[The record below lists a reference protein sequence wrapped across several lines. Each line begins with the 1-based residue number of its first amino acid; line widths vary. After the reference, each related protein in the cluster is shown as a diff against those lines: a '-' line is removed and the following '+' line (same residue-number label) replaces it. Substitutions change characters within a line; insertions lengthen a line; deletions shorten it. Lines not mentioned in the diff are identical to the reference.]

1 MAQSAGNPVLA
12 DKINNGDNAEVVN
25 LDDCDEKLEVGIKVG
40 SEDEAYDLYNLH
52 ALRKGFSI
60 RKGNRRFIDGALRQR
75 EYVCSKAGFREYER
89 CNPKKVNRLETRTGC
104 TARIRFTITDGTWEV
119 TYFNDVHNHE
129 FASQEKRHRLRSGRR
144 VLVAHTRSTPHS
156 DKQFGDAKNVVKKD
170 SPSYLHS
177 VNKVAIEPGDGQ
189 GIINHFS
196 RRQVEDPLFF
206 FSVQVDQENR
216 MTNFFWRDGRSK
228 LDYDMFGDVVI
239 FDTTYRTNKYNLIC
253 APFLGINHHWKNIL
267 FGCALLLDE
276 TTESYIWLF
285 RTFLDSMGG
294 QQPKIIFTEQD
305 QAMENAI
312 EIVFSESRHRL
323 CFWHIPNNSKKHLA
337 EIYSNPSF
345 GAKFSQCLNGCLDEM
360 EFQSTW
366 EDMIKTF
373 NLEDN
378 VWLNRLY
385 ETRAKW
391 CTAFEVDIFSA
402 KMKTTLRSESM
413 YSVFRQLLGASLS
426 LIQVIEHYERKAED
440 MRKGERDD
448 DLNCKNSAFSNV
460 VPHGGILQHAANVY
474 TTRLFEMFREE
485 FLEGLEMSY
494 IEGNGEGVATYE
506 LYKHGEKKVFTVKFD
521 KSDYTISCSCKL
533 FETLGLL
540 CCHALRVFLVNNVNE
555 IPAQYILRRWTNNAR
570 KEAICYPTESSNYA
584 SKSSHASRLSDLFHF
599 GRFVFEK
606 GSSTARAAKIVK
618 EKLMEALELIE
629 NDLGNLNMVEGVNG
643 KSIQSNIASVDNE
656 MQWSDEN
663 MQVFDPTRGRKK
675 NQLEKKS
682 KKKVKGSADTQMLQ
696 PRCNPMLHSCSS
708 QMSQPATIQMPQP
721 GLIQM
726 SRPGIF
732 QATQLGFPQVPPPPF
747 RML

>member
-1 MAQSAGNPVLA
+1 
-12 DKINNGDNAEVVN
+12 
-25 LDDCDEKLEVGIKVG
+25 
-40 SEDEAYDLYNLH
+40 
-52 ALRKGFSI
+52 
-60 RKGNRRFIDGALRQR
+60 
-75 EYVCSKAGFREYER
+75 
-89 CNPKKVNRLETRTGC
+89 
-104 TARIRFTITDGTWEV
+104 
-119 TYFNDVHNHE
+119 
-129 FASQEKRHRLRSGRR
+129 
-144 VLVAHTRSTPHS
+144 
-156 DKQFGDAKNVVKKD
+156 
-170 SPSYLHS
+170 
-177 VNKVAIEPGDGQ
+177 
-189 GIINHFS
+189 
-196 RRQVEDPLFF
+196 
-206 FSVQVDQENR
+206 
-216 MTNFFWRDGRSK
+216 
-228 LDYDMFGDVVI
+228 
-239 FDTTYRTNKYNLIC
+239 
-253 APFLGINHHWKNIL
+253 
-267 FGCALLLDE
+267 
-276 TTESYIWLF
+276 
-285 RTFLDSMGG
+285 MGG

-494 IEGNGEGVATYE
+494 IEVNGEGVATYE

-643 KSIQSNIASVDNE
+643 KSIQSNIACVDNE

-708 QMSQPATIQMPQP
+708 DTAGISSSSTTPPSLSDAMIDYLLLILVQSFRTRFCAELHEKILIEGNSGEMYKDFVWLGVRARVDTINLINRNIVQVELSRIQSFTLHHISLAVK
-721 GLIQM
+721 GLVWHCILRAWIVSFTKDEIQIERE
-726 SRPGIF
+726 SLVTSVWSGSKSTYDILKSFEFEEKVKF
-732 QATQLGFPQVPPPPF
+732 QEIKL
-747 RML
+747 